1 MVTIKSAYLFTKRRY
16 TICLLLTCFLF
27 CSFLR
32 TYSQEPSYKE
42 YSYSE
47 FFQLIENEKDSVFEL
62 RNALIRFDEQTDTH
76 FEQNENVLDSKSRTR
91 DFSSNI
97 RINKHLVLNNVQFV
111 PKILGQKGLIRNITF
126 NKSVTLNETV
136 SAIFVDCLFQEHFV
150 FTISNSNQKAQEAL
164 RYKRNLQSIV
174 INNEFRNGLD
184 VNIYSQRGEDL
195 DFSYFFISNHVKTKS
210 SSTFKQKSL
219 LRARFIDSYYAHD
232 NFFNSPIWMI
242 SDGNKSI
249 DIAKNHFQGIGSK
262 LSFYDLKKSTDF
274 FLIENKFEEPIFLD
288 MKEFKSSFTIDYD
301 QFNQKLI
308 SSYAYDLTMISDST
322 YSSQN
327 PYSSEMISKY
337 LNETRYIHKD
347 AFKGEVALRGQFYKL
362 YKDKMDSEYS
372 NEVYVEIKELETNRT
387 KIEHTQNPSFNT
399 FFKWRIS
406 QFLKIFSNYG
416 TEPERSII
424 FSMYVIIFFS
434 IIYLF
439 FPNTWDVHGKKR
451 IIDRY
456 TFFFTYMNNK
466 AGMHEVYLESKK
478 DDILE
483 FKDFKTL
490 LEKQG
495 KTVPKFFTATAYPL
509 YKWSIS
515 GTKLSA
521 SLLKRFDVMRGTWEE
536 LPKKKKVWKS
546 FLLISVFI
554 LAICYD
560 LIIKILNAL
569 MLSINTFTTLGFGDI
584 PIKGFPRY
592 LAIIQGFIGWFML
605 TIFSVALIS
614 QLLD

>member
-1 MVTIKSAYLFTKRRY
+1 MVAIKSTYLFFKRRC
-16 TICLLLTCFLF
+16 IISSLLTCILLF
-27 CSFLR
+27 SALHV
-32 TYSQEPSYKE
+32 YSQESSYQE

-62 RNALIRFDEQTDTH
+62 SNALVRFNEQDDLH
-76 FEQNENVLDSKSRTR
+76 FEQNENVFDTKSKTR

-97 RINKHLVLNNVQFV
+97 RVNKHLVLNNVQFV
-111 PKILGQKGLIRNITF
+111 PKILGQQGLIRNITF
-126 NKSVTLNETV
+126 NKSVTLNETI
-136 SAIFVDCLFQEHFV
+136 SAIFVECIFQEQFR
-150 FTISNSNQKAQEAL
+150 FKISNSNHKAQQAL
-164 RYKRNLQSIV
+164 RFKRNLLAVI

-184 VNIYSQRGEDL
+184 INIYSQKGETL
-195 DFSYFFISNHVKTKS
+195 DFKCFFVDNHVKSKS
-210 SSTFKQKSL
+210 NSEANSKSH
-219 LRARFIDSYYAHD
+219 LRARFIDFYFTHNNY
-232 NFFNSPIWMI
+232 FESPVWLI

-249 DIAKNHFQGIGSK
+249 DIARNQFRGIGSK
-262 LSFYDLKKSTDF
+262 LSFHELKRSTDF
-274 FLIENKFEEPIFLD
+274 FLIENEFEKPIFLD
-288 MKEFKSSFTIDYD
+288 MKEFKSSFNIDYD

-308 SSYAYDLTMISDST
+308 SSYAFDLTMISDSID
-322 YSSQN
+322 SSEN

-387 KIEHTQNPSFNT
+387 KIEHKQNPSFNT

-495 KTVPKFFTATAYPL
+495 KTVPKFFTTTAYPL

-560 LIIKILNAL
+560 LLIKVLNAL